1 MEGFVAQLLSQ
12 FESGKISRRQLVTS
26 VTMAAASLR
35 AAAAFGQEGG
45 GGQRGSTK
53 TPAQEAKTKEL
64 MMAYE
69 SAPMQAIQVSHFRY
83 TCKDYKAQRDYYQE
97 VMGWHV
103 VPGSDTGSQVKMAFY
118 QKGETP
124 VGHEKGTPSPYVI
137 FRNGWT
143 QPTPPTAGKANVV
156 INHIAYTVQLDKP
169 LADGRVDWES
179 NRKGVQGSVHEHMR
193 DTLTKRNLANVR
205 EDNTSFHV
213 RDAQG
218 YDLQISGVG
227 MNGYTG

>member
-1 MEGFVAQLLSQ
+1 MESFVAQLMNQ
-12 FESGKISRRQLVTS
+12 FESGKISRRQLARTVM
-26 VTMAAASLR
+26 MAAAAMR
-35 AAAAFGQEGG
+35 AGVAFGQEGG
-45 GGQRGSTK
+45 GGRGNR
-53 TPAQEAKTKEL
+53 TPAQEKKATEL
-64 MMAYE
+64 MTALE
-69 SAPMQAIQVSHFRY
+69 SAPMQATQVSHFRY
-83 TCKDYKAQRDYYQE
+83 TVKDYKAERDYYQE

-103 VPGSDTGSQVKMAFY
+103 VPGSDNGSQVKMSFY
-118 QKGETP
+118 PKGETP

-143 QPTPPTAGKANVV
+143 QPAAPAAGTPHVV
-156 INHIAYTVQLDKP
+156 INHIAYTVKMDKP
-169 LADGRVDWES
+169 LPSGKVDWES
-179 NRKGVQGSVHEHMR
+179 NRKGVQGSVHETMR
-193 DTLTKRNLANVR
+193 EILTKRGLANVR

>member
-1 MEGFVAQLLSQ
+1 MESFVAQLLSQ
-12 FESGKISRRQLVTS
+12 FETGKINRRQLVRS
-26 VTMAAASLR
+26 VGL
-35 AAAAFGQEGG
+35 AAAALRAGVALGQEGG
-45 GGQRGSTK
+45 GAQRGNK
-53 TPAQEAKTKEL
+53 TPAQEAKSTEL
-64 MMAYE
+64 MTAQE
-69 SAPMQAIQVSHFRY
+69 AAPMQAIQISHFRY
-83 TCKDYKAQRDYYQE
+83 TCQDYKAERDYYQE

-103 VPGSDTGSQVKMAFY
+103 VPGSDNGSQCKMAFY
-118 QKGETP
+118 PKGETP
-124 VGHEKGTPSPYVI
+124 VGHEKGTPSGYAI

-143 QPTPPTAGKANVV
+143 QPAAPAAGKPNVV

-169 LADGRVDWES
+169 LPNGRADWES
-179 NRKGVQGSVHEHMR
+179 NRKGIAGSVHEHMR
-193 DTLTKRNLANVR
+193 ETLTKRGLANVR

>member
-1 MEGFVAQLLSQ
+1 MESFVAQLLSQ
-12 FESGKISRRQLVTS
+12 FETGRISRRQLVRS
-26 VTMAAASLR
+26 VTVAAAALR
-35 AAAAFGQEGG
+35 AGVAFGQEGG
-45 GGQRGSTK
+45 GGQRGNK
-53 TPAQEAKTKEL
+53 TPAQEAKTTEL
-64 MMAYE
+64 MTAYE

-97 VMGWHV
+97 VMGWHL
-103 VPGSDTGSQVKMAFY
+103 VPGSDNGSQCKMAFY
-118 QKGETP
+118 PKGETP
-124 VGHEKGTPSPYVI
+124 VGQEKGTPSPYVI

-143 QPTPPTAGKANVV
+143 QPAAPTPGKPNVV
-156 INHIAYTVQLDKP
+156 FNHIAYTVQLDKP

-179 NRKGVQGSVHEHMR
+179 NRRNIPGSVHEHMR
-193 DTLTKRNLANVR
+193 ATLSKRELSNIR